1 VFQRKLRVWAV
12 KLQSAAGEVIDVEFK
27 SYWSP
32 SYEGIKAIVGEA
44 AAAKA
49 FLESGKQIEYA
60 PVSVE
65 ELPA

>member
-1 VFQRKLRVWAV
+1 V

-32 SYEGIKAIVGEA
+32 SYEGIKTTIGEA

-60 PVSVE
+60 AVLVQPNS